1 MPILKLLCEYEDR
14 PINVQTQRPRFC
26 WALDDNTVREQLS
39 YRIIVSEDKA
49 LTQPVWDSG
58 TVLSR
63 ASLGIVYNGAPLR
76 DCTRY
81 YWQVKISCRD
91 GFNITG
97 SSFFETAIS
106 PEAHW
111 EGQWISHPQPLD
123 GYSILLRK
131 EIFLDAT
138 PSKARAYICGLG
150 LYRLHING
158 ELASDRCLEPAWTN
172 YNKTVLY
179 SVLDITHY
187 LR

>member
-97 SSFFETAIS
+97 SSFLKPPYPPKLIGKDNGFPIPSLWTAI
-106 PEAHW
+106 PYCL
-111 EGQWISHPQPLD
+111 GKK
-123 GYSILLRK
+123 YSWTLP
-131 EIFLDAT
+131 F
-138 PSKARAYICGLG
+138 KARL
-150 LYRLHING
+150 
-158 ELASDRCLEPAWTN
+158 
-172 YNKTVLY
+172 
-179 SVLDITHY
+179 Y
-187 LR
+187 LRPRPLPSAYKRRAGQRSLLGAGLDQTTTKPYSTPYWT